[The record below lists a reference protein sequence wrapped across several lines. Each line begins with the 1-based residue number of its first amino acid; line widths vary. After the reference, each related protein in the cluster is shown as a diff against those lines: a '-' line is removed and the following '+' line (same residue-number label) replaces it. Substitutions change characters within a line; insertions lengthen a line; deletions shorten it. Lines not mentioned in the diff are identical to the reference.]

1 MKIVVLDGLTLNPG
15 DLSWDGLYHLGDV
28 EIHDRTFGE
37 QIIERSKGAE
47 ILFTNKTP
55 LGEDEFAQLPD
66 LKYIG
71 VLATGYNIVD
81 IEAAKKRNITVT
93 NIPAYSTNSVAQ
105 MTFALILE
113 LCLHVQE
120 HSNAVHSGDWVNSPD
135 FSFWKTPL
143 IELADKTMG
152 IIGFGSI
159 GQQVAKVAEAFGMK
173 VIAAKSSNSNSGNNT
188 NVKRV
193 DLDELLRESDIVSLH
208 CPLFPSTKGI
218 INKGNIEKMK
228 KSAFLINTAR
238 GPLIVEE
245 DLAEALNSGRIAG
258 AGVDVLSTEPPKAD
272 NPLLTAK
279 NCLITPHISWATFE
293 ARTRL
298 MNMAVDNLKAFLQGN
313 PINVVSI

>member
-15 DLSWDGLYHLGDV
+15 DLSWDGLRQLGDV
-28 EIHDRTFGE
+28 EIHDRSFGE

-55 LGEDEFAQLPD
+55 LGENEFSLLPD

-81 IEAAKKRNITVT
+81 IEEAKKRNITVT

-113 LCLHVQE
+113 LCLHVQD
-120 HSNAVHSGDWVNSPD
+120 HSNAVHRGDWVNSPD
-135 FSFWKTPL
+135 FSFWNSPL
-143 IELADKTMG
+143 IELAGKTLG

-159 GQQVAKVAEAFGMK
+159 GQQVSKVAEAFGMK
-173 VIAAKSSNSNSGNNT
+173 VVACKSSSNNSIDNE

-193 DLDELLRESDIVSLH
+193 ELDELFRVSDIISLH

-218 INKGNIEKMK
+218 INKNNIEKMK
-228 KSAFLINTAR
+228 RSAFLINTAR

-245 DLAEALNSGRIAG
+245 DLAEALNNGRIAG
-258 AGVDVLSTEPPKAD
+258 AGLDVLSTEPPKAD

-279 NCLITPHISWATFE
+279 NCLMTPHISWATLE
-293 ARTRL
+293 ARARL
-298 MNMAVDNLKAFLQGN
+298 MNMAVNNLKAFLEGN
-313 PINVVSI
+313 PINVVNK

>member
-173 VIAAKSSNSNSGNNT
+173 VIAAKSSGSNSTDNT

-193 DLDELLRESDIVSLH
+193 DLDELLRVSDIVSLH